1 VAWKS
6 LTSRASRDRVLKIKD
21 ARRFSPDV
29 PFNEK
34 KLPNRHVNQVST
46 TNIPGRRISLRHARP
61 HYAAALVA
69 DYRAAA
75 HNRSTRRC
83 LSD

>member
-1 VAWKS
+1 MVWKS
-6 LTSRASRDRVLKIKD
+6 STSRASRDRVLKIKD
-21 ARRFSPDV
+21 PRRFSPDV

-34 KLPNRHVNQVST
+34 KLPNRRVNQVST
-46 TNIPGRRISLRHARP
+46 ANIPGRRISLRRARP

-69 DYRAAA
+69 GYRAAA
-75 HNRSTRRC
+75 HIRSTRRC